1 MQITCTQRKCKDF
14 EIKNRREYHDLYIQS
29 DTLLVAD
36 VENNFRNV
44 IYGLDPPHFFF
55 SAQGLTW

>member
-44 IYGLDPPHFFF
+44 IYGLDP
-55 SAQGLTW
+55 QGLTW